1 MSTTT
6 RITIDD
12 EGDTLII
19 LKLRSDDSNPDVT
32 DIIATADESTIET
45 TTETTATSNVT
56 TDDAVQ
62 TNKSTYQI
70 IHASFVFENSEAFK
84 RATKLAIQFGTDIV
98 PTFELPIRQ
107 SVIDSIETKRVFIFQ
122 ELMDGS
128 MMLGTLIQESG
139 AYASIFSGK
148 WHRATS
154 SLPIQRQDNASAT
167 PEHPQRKFAVATGTA
182 GRIYSGTSMTPQN
195 PTSTQGSR
203 SPWPNVGGNTGTVTP
218 FWGHNGLTPSAA
230 ATESQE
236 GPSTLVQHHCCLM
249 DCLKPMLDAV
259 EGKIEGLKLEEFT
272 RP

>member
-1 MSTTT
+1 MS
-6 RITIDD
+6 RRS
-12 EGDTLII
+12 LISR
-19 LKLRSDDSNPDVT
+19 K
-32 DIIATADESTIET
+32 
-45 TTETTATSNVT
+45 
-56 TDDAVQ
+56 
-62 TNKSTYQI
+62 
-70 IHASFVFENSEAFK
+70 
-84 RATKLAIQFGTDIV
+84 KLATQVSRLLSF
-98 PTFELPIRQ
+98 
-107 SVIDSIETKRVFIFQ
+107 IDSEQIDLPNHPCIICVREFRSFQ
-122 ELMDGS
+122 TCYQACYPSKLLAQEPGACTYDCRS
-128 MMLGTLIQESG
+128 MMLGTLIQGMNAARIWPPPLPPFPSPSISTVIFSLRGIHLHTYFGPESG

-154 SLPIQRQDNASAT
+154 SLPIQRQDNASAA

-236 GPSTLVQHHCCLM
+236 GPPTLVQHHCCLM